1 MHDRRAYPGR
11 ERRVRRRA
19 SRFPVATLLAGLALG
34 AIAAPGLGGCGAPE
48 RDSQEAS
55 SEERVELSTEERV
68 APGAPVRSTD
78 RPYPIERLPPEK
90 LLLRGAARS
99 MDDLLL
105 TLEVAL
111 AEHDTTRL
119 EDLMINERE
128 YRDIL
133 YPAFPAAHPPINARF
148 VTLWITHYP
157 DAFRG
162 LRRLLGEYGGR
173 DVRILAVRFARP
185 DQDFVN
191 FVLHETS
198 HVDAMIDGVRE
209 DDLRLFGSVVRVGD
223 QWKVLSYPDD

>member
-11 ERRVRRRA
+11 GGRVRRRS
-19 SRFPVATLLAGLALG
+19 SRFPAAALLAGLALG
-34 AIAAPGLGGCGAPE
+34 AIAALGLGGCGAPE
-48 RDSQEAS
+48 RDDAAS
-55 SEERVELSTEERV
+55 SEEWVGP
-68 APGAPVRSTD
+68 AG
-78 RPYPIERLPPEK
+78 RPYRIERLPPEK
-90 LLLRGAARS
+90 LLLTGAARS

-111 AEHDTTRL
+111 AEHDTSRL
-119 EDLMINERE
+119 EDLMIDERE

-148 VTLWITHYP
+148 ETLWITHYP
-157 DAFRG
+157 DAYRG

-173 DVRILAVRFARP
+173 DVRVLAVRFERP

-198 HVDAMIDGVRE
+198 RVDADVDGVRKN
-209 DDLRLFGSVVRVGD
+209 DLRLFGSVVRVGD
-223 QWKVLSYPDD
+223 QWKILSYPD